1 MVPPTASDSSVDTS
15 SRVEALF
22 SGPPA
27 VEIEPIDAARGSFL
41 ARAFAFPNPV
51 NEFAARSTAGI
62 VVVLSCM
69 VLALGLATGAG
80 WGLWVIAAGFWLRVA
95 GGPRYSPVGRL
106 AVHVIAP
113 RLGKA
118 RLVAGPP
125 KRFAQGIGAFV
136 STAAVVLYVLGLAPA
151 AWAALAV
158 LIVAAS
164 LEAFAGFCLGCWIF
178 GRLQLAGLVPA
189 SVCEA
194 CSDIALRSKDRTAR

>member
-1 MVPPTASDSSVDTS
+1 MVPMAARTVPEAGSGTA
-15 SRVEALF
+15 ALF
-22 SGPPA
+22 DSPQDGQFVAP
-27 VEIEPIDAARGSFL
+27 VELRPSFL

-51 NEFAARSTAGI
+51 NEYAARSTAGI
-62 VVVLSCM
+62 IVVLSAA
-69 VLALGLATGAG
+69 VLAVGLATGSG
-80 WGLWVIAAGFWLRVA
+80 WGLWAIAAGFWLRVA

-113 RLGKA
+113 RLGPA

-125 KRFAQGIGAFV
+125 KRFAQGIGAAV
-136 STAAVVLYVLGLAPA
+136 STAAAVLFTAGLAPA

-158 LIVAAS
+158 LIAAAS

-194 CSDIALRSKDRTAR
+194 CSDIALRRRKPRD